1 MKDFGTIL
9 IALRREP
16 FQERVHEP
24 PRGLRRR
31 SRPTVV
37 VADNPFNT
45 SVGTAFAIASVA
57 EGGIRRPSIIL
68 SADLIRIPTRGHQAC
83 ARPPALRG
91 HAREGCTGE
100 GRRPRAKARRRCHG
114 QVAATMI
121 AATTVKPNTTQ
132 RANAQAAKA
141 PTARVVFLAKSKT
154 CERLS
159 IIAPPRSFRRWWA
172 TRQPW

>member
-1 MKDFGTIL
+1 MQHHARSASQD
-9 IALRREP
+9 
-16 FQERVHEP
+16 V
-24 PRGLRRR
+24 GL
-31 SRPTVV
+31 
-37 VADNPFNT
+37 
-45 SVGTAFAIASVA
+45 
-57 EGGIRRPSIIL
+57 L

-83 ARPPALRG
+83 ARPAALRG

-100 GRRPRAKARRRCHG
+100 ARRPRAKARRRCHS